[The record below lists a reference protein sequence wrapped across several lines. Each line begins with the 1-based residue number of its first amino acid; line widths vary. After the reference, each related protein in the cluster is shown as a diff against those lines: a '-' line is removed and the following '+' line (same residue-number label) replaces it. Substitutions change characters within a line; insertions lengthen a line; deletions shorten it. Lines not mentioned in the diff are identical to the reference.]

1 MHNCEMICK
10 LINYYMQIKGYN
22 VKREKESSGK
32 LDKDP
37 LTLYPPGREGGVGR
51 KSYLLELTGS
61 F

>member
-1 MHNCEMICK
+1 MI
-10 LINYYMQIKGYN
+10 NYMQIKGYN

-32 LDKDP
+32 LDLLDKDP